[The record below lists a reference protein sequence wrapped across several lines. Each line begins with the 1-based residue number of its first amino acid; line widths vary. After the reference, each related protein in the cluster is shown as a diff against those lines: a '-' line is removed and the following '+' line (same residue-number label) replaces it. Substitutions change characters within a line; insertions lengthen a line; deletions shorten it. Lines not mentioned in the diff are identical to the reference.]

1 MICIGLTAALAG
13 CTPKQTQQQDEQP
26 QEFTFLVDQFADL
39 RIMRYQI
46 PDWDQLTVQQKAYLY
61 YLGEAA
67 KCGRD
72 ILADQNFKYNLCIR
86 KTIEAVLNSYQ
97 GDRECA
103 DFQNFMV
110 YAKRVFFSNGIHH
123 HYAEDKFFPEISE
136 AYFAEL
142 VKNSD
147 AAQLPLNEGET
158 VDEFVAFLTP
168 VIFDQTLYTKRR
180 SSEEDII
187 ANSAVNF
194 YEGGVTKQEAEAFYD
209 AMRIPGDQ
217 TPISYGLNSKLVKDA
232 DGTIHEDVY
241 KADGL
246 YGEAIKAIIGWL
258 EKANEVAE
266 NDVQR
271 AYTQKLIEYYQTGDL
286 KTWDE
291 YNILWVQDS
300 ISHIDFVNGFIEDY
314 ADPMGMKAT
323 WESTVNFKDLEATRN
338 SNIISENAQWF
349 EDHSPVDQRF
359 KKEECKGVSAKSI
372 NVTTLGGEC
381 FPSPPI
387 GINLPNA
394 DWIRKDYG
402 SKSVTITNLM
412 IAYDKAA
419 EECLK
424 SALKEFAYSEEEV
437 ELCKKFGSET
447 DIVHTTLHECLG
459 HGSGKLLPTT
469 QPGSLKEFSSTLEE
483 ARADLFGL
491 YYLADPK
498 MVELGVISDPEAY
511 KAEYCGYIRNGM
523 MTQLARVELGKDVT
537 EAHMQNRK
545 LIAEWCY
552 EYGMANN
559 VIEKKEVEG
568 KTYFVIND
576 FEALRSLFGEL
587 LAEVQRIKSEGDYAA
602 GKALVEK
609 YAVKVDPELHKEV
622 KERYNALGLKPY
634 GGFINPVIT
643 PVEKN
648 GKVVDYKVEYP
659 SDFVAEHL
667 DLGKRYSFLKAIH

>member
-1 MICIGLTAALAG
+1 MKEPQ
-13 CTPKQTQQQDEQP
+13 PKE
-26 QEFTFLVDQFADL
+26 EFKFLVDQFADL
-39 RIMRYQI
+39 RIMRYQLN
-46 PDWDQLTVQQKAYLY
+46 DWDQLTLQQKAYLY
-61 YLGEAA
+61 YLSEAA
-67 KCGRD
+67 RCGRD
-72 ILADQNFKYNLCIR
+72 ILFDQNFKYNLCIR

-97 GDRECA
+97 GDRECE
-103 DFQNFMV
+103 DFNSFVV

-123 HYAEDKFFPEISE
+123 HYAEDKFFPEITE

-142 VKNSD
+142 IKGSD
-147 AAQLPLNEGET
+147 ATLLPLNEGET

-168 VIFDQTLYTKRR
+168 VVFDKELYKMRR

-187 ANSAVNF
+187 KNSAVNF
-194 YEGGVTKQEAEAFYD
+194 YEGGITKKEVEKFYD
-209 AMRIPGDQ
+209 KMRKPNDV
-217 TPISYGLNSKLVKDA
+217 TPISYGLNSKLVKDKK
-232 DGTIHEDVY
+232 GIHEDVY

-246 YGEAIKAIIGWL
+246 YGEAIQAIIGWL

-266 NDVQR
+266 NDIQR
-271 AYTQKLIEYYQTGDL
+271 DYTRKLISYYQTGDL

-291 YNILWVQDS
+291 YNIAWVQDS
-300 ISHIDFVNGFIEDY
+300 VSHIDFVNGFIEDY
-314 ADPMGMKAT
+314 NDPMGMKAT
-323 WESTVNFKDLEATRN
+323 WESIVDYKDLEATKR
-338 SNIISENAQWF
+338 STIIGENAQWF
-349 EDHSPVDQRF
+349 EDHSPVDNRF

-372 NVTTLGGEC
+372 IVTALGGDC

-419 EECLK
+419 EECPK

-437 ELCKKFGSET
+437 ELCKKYGSET
-447 DIVHTTLHECLG
+447 DILHTTLHECLG
-459 HGSGKLLPTT
+459 HGSGKLLPGT
-469 QPGSLKEFSSTLEE
+469 QPGALKEFSSTLEE

-498 MVELGVISDPEAY
+498 MVELGVLPDMEAY
-511 KAEYCGYIRNGM
+511 KAEFCGYIRNGM
-523 MTQLARVELGKDVT
+523 MSQLARVELGKDVT
-537 EAHMQNRK
+537 ESHMQNRK

-552 EYGMANN
+552 EKGMANN
-559 VIEKKEVEG
+559 VIEKKVENG

-576 FEALRSLFGEL
+576 FEALRGLFGEL

-622 KERYNALGLKPY
+622 KERYDALGLKPY

-643 PVEKN
+643 PVEKDD
-648 GKVVDYKVEYP
+648 KVVDYTVEYP

-667 DLGKRYSFLKAIH
+667 DLGKRYSFLKATH